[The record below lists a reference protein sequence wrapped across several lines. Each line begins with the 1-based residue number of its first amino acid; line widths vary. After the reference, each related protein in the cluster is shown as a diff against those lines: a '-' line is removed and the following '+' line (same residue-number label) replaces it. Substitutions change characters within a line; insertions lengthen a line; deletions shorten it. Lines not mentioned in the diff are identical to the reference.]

1 MQLLL
6 YFGFTALQCHIIK
19 LLYAGG
25 GFIPLIHTLGQPLPR
40 SKIYL
45 AILGCTHAT
54 NNDDD
59 AKYESFINIVRLAS
73 AARYFT
79 VPVYRSHRRCQLMPN
94 SHRPPDTTRQCCLCR
109 VRRCEL
115 SLETVWQSL
124 HSQPIDHPSR
134 VAFSGEVQAYV

>member
-59 AKYESFINIVRLAS
+59 AKYESFINIVRLGSPVLHGTCLSQSPQMPVNAQFTP
-73 AARYFT
+73 AARHDMAM
-79 VPVYRSHRRCQLMPN
+79 VLSVSCQA
-94 SHRPPDTTRQCCLCR
+94 
-109 VRRCEL
+109 V
-115 SLETVWQSL
+115 
-124 HSQPIDHPSR
+124 
-134 VAFSGEVQAYV
+134 